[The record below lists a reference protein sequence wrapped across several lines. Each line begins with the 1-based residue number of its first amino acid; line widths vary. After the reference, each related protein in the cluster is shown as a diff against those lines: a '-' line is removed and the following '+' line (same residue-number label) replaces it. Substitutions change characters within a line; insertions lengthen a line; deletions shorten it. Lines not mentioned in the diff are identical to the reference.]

1 MSKELDSEENTIE
14 QNVNGRQYSNLY
26 SVKEFSKTYK
36 IGINT
41 VYRLCKLN
49 DFPFIQIGGKIYIV
63 ADEFIAWVNKN
74 RGKVV

>member
-1 MSKELDSEENTIE
+1 MSGRLESEKNAIK
-14 QNVNGRQYSNLY
+14 QNGNRRQYSNLY
-26 SVKEFSKTYK
+26 SVKEFSKVYK

-63 ADEFIAWVNKN
+63 ADEFVAWVNKN

>member
-1 MSKELDSEENTIE
+1 MSKEFDSKENTIE
-14 QNVNGRQYSNLY
+14 QNVNRRQYSNLY

>member
-1 MSKELDSEENTIE
+1 MNSRLESEENAIE
-14 QNVNGRQYSNLY
+14 QNHNGRQYSNLY
-26 SVKEFSKTYK
+26 SVKEFSKVYK

-63 ADEFIAWVNKN
+63 ADEFVSWVNKN

>member
-1 MSKELDSEENTIE
+1 MNGRLESEENAIE
-14 QNVNGRQYSNLY
+14 QNGNGRQYSNLY
-26 SVKEFSKTYK
+26 SVKEFSKAYK

-63 ADEFIAWVNKN
+63 ADEFVAWVNKN

>member
-1 MSKELDSEENTIE
+1 MSGRLESEENAIE
-14 QNVNGRQYSNLY
+14 KNGNERQYSNLY
-26 SVKEFSKTYK
+26 SVKEFSKVYK

-41 VYRLCKLN
+41 VYRLCKSK

-63 ADEFIAWVNKN
+63 ADEFITWVNKN

>member
-1 MSKELDSEENTIE
+1 MSKEFDNEENTIK
-14 QNVNGRQYSNLY
+14 QNGNGQQYSNLY

>member
-1 MSKELDSEENTIE
+1 MSGRLESEKNAIK
-14 QNVNGRQYSNLY
+14 QNGNGRQYSNLY
-26 SVKEFSKTYK
+26 SVKEFSKVYK

-63 ADEFIAWVNKN
+63 ADEFVAWVNKN

>member
-1 MSKELDSEENTIE
+1 MNDLFDSEENAIK
-14 QNVNGRQYSNLY
+14 QNGSGRQYSNLY

-49 DFPFIQIGGKIYIV
+49 DFPYIRIGGKIYIV
-63 ADEFIAWVNKN
+63 ADEFIAWVNEN

>member
-1 MSKELDSEENTIE
+1 MNSRLESEENAIE
-14 QNVNGRQYSNLY
+14 QNHNGRQYSNLY
-26 SVKEFSKTYK
+26 SVKEFSKVYK

-63 ADEFIAWVNKN
+63 ADEFVAWVNKN

>member
-1 MSKELDSEENTIE
+1 MNDLFDSNENAIK
-14 QNVNGRQYSNLY
+14 QNGNGRQYSNLY
-26 SVKEFSKTYK
+26 SVKEFSKAYK

-49 DFPFIQIGGKIYIV
+49 DFPYIRIGGKIYIV
-63 ADEFIAWVNKN
+63 ADEFIAWVNEN

>member
-1 MSKELDSEENTIE
+1 MNSRLESEENAIE
-14 QNVNGRQYSNLY
+14 QNHNGRQYTNLY

-49 DFPFIQIGGKIYIV
+49 DFPFIQIGGKFYIV
-63 ADEFIAWVNKN
+63 ADEFVVWVNKN

>member
-1 MSKELDSEENTIE
+1 MNSRLESEENAIE
-14 QNVNGRQYSNLY
+14 QNSNGRQYSNLY

-63 ADEFIAWVNKN
+63 ADEFVAWVNKN

>member
-1 MSKELDSEENTIE
+1 MNDVYDSEENAIE
-14 QNVNGRQYSNLY
+14 QNGNGRRYSNLY

>member
-1 MSKELDSEENTIE
+1 MSEEFNSDENAIS
-14 QNVNGRQYSNLY
+14 QNGNERRYSNLY
-26 SVKEFSKTYK
+26 SVKEFSKAYK

-63 ADEFIAWVNKN
+63 ADEFILWVNKN

>member
-1 MSKELDSEENTIE
+1 MNSRLESEENAIV
-14 QNVNGRQYSNLY
+14 QNGNGRQYSNLY

-63 ADEFIAWVNKN
+63 ADELGLI
-74 RGKVV
+74 